1 MENIKVSLP
10 SLIIKEDWEKVL
22 EKMNKHN
29 REFGFVDFDSNGNIE
44 FYDSDPVFAG
54 VHAMPVSKKH
64 IKEIVESFK

>member
-10 SLIIKEDWEKVL
+10 TTISKKDWEYVL
-22 EKMNKHN
+22 EKMNKYK
-29 REFGFVDFDSNGNIE
+29 REFGFVDFDSNGKIE

-64 IKEIVESFK
+64 VKEIIESFN